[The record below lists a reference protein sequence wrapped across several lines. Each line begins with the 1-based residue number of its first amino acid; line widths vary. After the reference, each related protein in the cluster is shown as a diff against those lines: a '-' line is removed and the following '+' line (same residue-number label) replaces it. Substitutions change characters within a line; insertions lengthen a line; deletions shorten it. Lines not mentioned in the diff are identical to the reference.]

1 MPIRDKLQLCL
12 KTANWCRGEVSKLNT
27 QKDKLRSC
35 REARE
40 QILYYMTVEGLEYP
54 QKLLYAYGE
63 YTEVEACLRC
73 IEETIIAKV
82 SVKERQK
89 TLNMLFDSL
98 EEHIKRQAI
107 LKRIKG
113 DDQPYEIYL

>member
-1 MPIRDKLQLCL
+1 MPIRDKLLLCL
-12 KTANWCRGEVSKLNT
+12 NTANWCRGEVSKLNT
-27 QKDKLRSC
+27 QRDKLRSC

-40 QILYYMTVEGLEYP
+40 QILYYIAVEGLEYP
-54 QKLLYAYGE
+54 HELLYPYGE
-63 YTEVEACLRC
+63 ATEVERCIRC
-73 IEETIIAKV
+73 IEETIIAKQ

-113 DDQPYEIYL
+113 DDQAYEIYL

>member
-40 QILYYMTVEGLEYP
+40 QILYYIGIEGLEYP
-54 QKLLYAYGE
+54 QELY
-63 YTEVEACLRC
+63 
-73 IEETIIAKV
+73 V
-82 SVKERQK
+82 SFNSSNLQ
-89 TLNMLFDSL
+89 
-98 EEHIKRQAI
+98 
-107 LKRIKG
+107 
-113 DDQPYEIYL
+113 

>member
-12 KTANWCRGEVSKLNT
+12 KTADWCRNEISKLNT

-40 QILYYMTVEGLEYP
+40 QILYYIGVEGLEYP
-54 QKLLYAYGE
+54 QELLYPYGE

-73 IEETIIAKV
+73 IEDTIITKI
-82 SVKERQK
+82 SIKERQK

-98 EEHIKRQAI
+98 EEHIKRQAK
-107 LKRIKG
+107 LKRIKE
-113 DDQPYEIYL
+113 DQAYEIYL

>member
-12 KTANWCRGEVSKLNT
+12 KTANWCRGEISKLNT

-40 QILYYMTVEGLEYP
+40 QILYYIAIEGLEYE
-54 QKLLYAYGE
+54 QELLYPYGE

-73 IEETIIAKV
+73 IEDTIIAKQPIR
-82 SVKERQK
+82 ERKK

-98 EEHIKRQAI
+98 EEHIKREAK
-107 LKRIKG
+107 LKRIKE
-113 DDQPYEIYL
+113 DQAYEIYL